1 MIITT
6 FKVNSLVSRYAE
18 AIYQDIKARNGGD
31 YFTMNVGNKVI
42 EVAISDGAKSVR
54 LLVDSYLLNALKQE
68 KKAWKKAAVQ
78 VLKVC
83 VINGVITG
91 YGREIWKSMI
101 NDMGNTL
108 AEQGEFQ

>member
-6 FKVNSLVSRYAE
+6 FKVNSLANRYAE
-18 AIYQDIKARNGGD
+18 AIYQDVKTRNGGE

-42 EVAISDGAKSVR
+42 EVAINNGAKSVR
-54 LLVDSYLLNALKQE
+54 LLVDRYLLNALKQE
-68 KKAWKKAAVQ
+68 KKSWKKAAVK

-83 VINGVITG
+83 VINGVLTG